1 MKGKTVQICP
11 ICRKP
16 SLSLYMGGYLGK
28 LYICGGCGYVGPIS
42 IEMDAEEYVKM
53 LGECEDVQ

>member
-1 MKGKTVQICP
+1 
-11 ICRKP
+11 
-16 SLSLYMGGYLGK
+16 MGGYLGK

-42 IEMDAEEYVKM
+42 IEADAEEYVKM